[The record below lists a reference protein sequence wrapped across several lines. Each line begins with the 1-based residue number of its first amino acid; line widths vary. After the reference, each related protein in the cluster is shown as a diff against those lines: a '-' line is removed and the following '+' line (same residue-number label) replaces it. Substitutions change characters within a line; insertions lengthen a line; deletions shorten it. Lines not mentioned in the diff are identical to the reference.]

1 MLHNYS
7 TIGLISNRKIQY
19 ILEAPISH
27 RKKIQKK
34 NTTHHPR
41 RRNTWHSITVRTAI
55 FLCKYRSFANP
66 HRWYGRIWFDSLY
79 WAANVVRNPM
89 LISKSRGHIPVWRVG
104 HMNATTWTLCYIH
117 TYIHTY
123 RQSRSPLDPVSSSIK
138 SHHAEREPLVRIGG
152 KREVASEVKSVK
164 IGCLVL

>member
-27 RKKIQKK
+27 RKKMQKK

-89 LISKSRGHIPVWRVG
+89 LISKSRGHIPVWRIG

-117 TYIHTY
+117 TYIGN
-123 RQSRSPLDPVSSSIK
+123 RGALLIQSHPVSNPTMQNGNHWWGLEGNGRSQARWNHWK
-138 SHHAEREPLVRIGG
+138 
-152 KREVASEVKSVK
+152 
-164 IGCLVL
+164 